1 MKSKL
6 AIRLIF
12 LAALP
17 NALSCS
23 HSILIKQDLRE
34 AKINSTSVQGD
45 SLTFS
50 KEEIA
55 AEMSFTTAD
64 KIGSVVGGA
73 AVGYGLGI
81 ISGLM
86 VGGAIEKTREDEGW
100 ALVPYALA
108 GGKIGAV
115 LGGIFFYKINRHIA
129 REEAIARLSEKKRK
143 RKN

>member
-1 MKSKL
+1 
-6 AIRLIF
+6 
-12 LAALP
+12 
-17 NALSCS
+17 
-23 HSILIKQDLRE
+23 LIKQDLRE
-34 AKINSTSVQGD
+34 AKIDSTSVQGD